1 MLAAALS
8 AVSPEITRLQTELRG
23 IVQVYCH
30 VIQQSVFKPPS
41 PTATI
46 NCAFL

>member
-8 AVSPEITRLQTELRG
+8 AVSPEITYLQPELQG

-30 VIQQSVFKPPS
+30 VIQQSVLKPPS
-41 PTATI
+41 PTAI
-46 NCAFL
+46 